1 MILEQR
7 ERVNNKA
14 KASMLIHQLNQQ
26 KKKANEFEEPG
37 SALRQLS
44 AEEAYAGHDAK
55 LAALKKEL
63 LEMEADP
70 DEDEAQQLEGEEEE
84 TVDVDEEAEPREEDE
99 APGDGDGHHEPGAAE
114 GDTPADDGENPPE
127 KGKQKG
133 NKGKWGQ
140 KPWWAKQNRPGVPS
154 RTGLG
159 RKAAKRVD
167 GKGRARGSS
176 TTMAESIAMAGTEQ
190 SMATSTRTSA
200 FLVGLDVMWFA
211 MKRISNSVKPI
222 LIIPNQFL
230 LFSQLHNLSTHHTH
244 IDSRCASHLDSALH
258 PFLNSLHHV

>member
-1 MILEQR
+1 MVMAIMSR
-7 ERVNNKA
+7 R
-14 KASMLIHQLNQQ
+14 QQ
-26 KKKANEFEEPG
+26 KAIRLQMMWTTHRRRASKKATRESGARSPG
-37 SALRQLS
+37 
-44 AEEAYAGHDAK
+44 G
-55 LAALKKEL
+55 
-63 LEMEADP
+63 
-70 DEDEAQQLEGEEEE
+70 
-84 TVDVDEEAEPREEDE
+84 
-99 APGDGDGHHEPGAAE
+99 
-114 GDTPADDGENPPE
+114 
-127 KGKQKG
+127 
-133 NKGKWGQ
+133 
-140 KPWWAKQNRPGVPS
+140 PS

-159 RKAAKRVD
+159 RKPAKRVE

-258 PFLNSLHHV
+258 PCLNSLHHV